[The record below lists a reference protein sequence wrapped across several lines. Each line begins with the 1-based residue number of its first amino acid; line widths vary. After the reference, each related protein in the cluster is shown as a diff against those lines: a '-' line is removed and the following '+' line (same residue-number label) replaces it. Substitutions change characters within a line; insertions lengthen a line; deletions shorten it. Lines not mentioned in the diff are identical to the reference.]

1 MNYTTPTMSSLVIPF
16 IYNQL
21 DKTNTNKR
29 LDMDIS
35 LSAVI
40 STNYFVDVS
49 ISIREVKIYLV
60 YALNI

>member
-49 ISIREVKIYLV
+49 ISIREVKIY
-60 YALNI
+60 